1 MKEQNGKP
9 KVRDF
14 SLRMP
19 KELVREAAVS
29 AKEKSRQASH
39 TAENEQDTSRESP
52 AAYAGRKVASAEK
65 TAAANAGAAITAGRK
80 KLEKELGRNIQKNI
94 QKEEAK
100 RADNKA
106 GKKADKIPEFTKES
120 RPQDKIKTRPERGTK
135 IKEGDM
141 ETERK
146 GRLKKAHHA
155 KGSAFRGERI
165 KNRQIQKKQT
175 GWMEKAAKHRAAQSA
190 KNAKIAGKSA
200 GTVEAARKTMIGI
213 LKDGVASVKTFLA
226 SLWAGGTMV
235 ILIFILCMGI
245 IGGALLSESSS
256 AEPLSVEVLAYTAT
270 IRRYA
275 DQYGIGEYVSLIQAV
290 MMQESGGKGLDPMQS
305 SESGYN
311 TRYPR
316 IPGGIT
322 EPEYSIECGVQAVK
336 ASLAAAGVK
345 SPMDMEHIRLALQNY
360 NFGNGYAEWAKDR
373 YGGYSAENAAEFS
386 NMMAARL
393 GWSSYGDK
401 DYVAHV
407 LRYYPTLSFAGI
419 FGTYPA
425 GGMPIPHY
433 LQTDYKDVLYG
444 DGSIASAGCGPTSFA
459 MVASYLTGRT
469 ITPVDAA
476 AWCGNAYYVAG
487 AGTSWAYFQAAASH
501 FGCGAVTQTTD
512 ADTVLQAL
520 ADGHPVIS
528 SQKRGLFTSR
538 GHFIVLRGLSPGGNV
553 LVNDPND
560 NDRKNYI
567 NREFDMMSEIHAT
580 SSAYWIFEAK

>member
-1 MKEQNGKP
+1 
-9 KVRDF
+9 
-14 SLRMP
+14 MP

-29 AKEKSRQASH
+29 AKEKSREASH
-39 TAENEQDTSRESP
+39 MAENEQDTSRESP
-52 AAYAGRKVASAEK
+52 AAYASRKVASAEK

-80 KLEKELGRNIQKNI
+80 KVEKELGRNIRKNI
-94 QKEEAK
+94 QKEETK
-100 RADNKA
+100 WADNEAGQKA
-106 GKKADKIPEFTKES
+106 EETLELTKEN
-120 RPQDKIKTRPERGTK
+120 RPQDKIKTRPERGAK
-135 IKEGDM
+135 IKETGM

-146 GRLKKAHHA
+146 GRLKKAHYA
-155 KGSAFRGERI
+155 DGSAFKGERM
-165 KNRQIQKKQT
+165 KNRQIQKKQA

-200 GTVEAARKTMIGI
+200 GTAEAAGKTALGI
-213 LKDGVASVKTFLA
+213 LKNGVASVKTFLA
-226 SLWAGGTMV
+226 SLWAGGIV
-235 ILIFILCMGI
+235 AILIFIICMGI

-256 AEPLSVEVLAYTAT
+256 AEPLSAEVLAYTAT

-322 EPEYSIECGVQAVK
+322 DPEYSIECGVQAVK

-373 YGGYSAENAAEFS
+373 YGGYSAANAAEFS
-386 NMMAARL
+386 NLMAVRL

-407 LRYYPTLSFAGI
+407 LRYYPTLSFAGL

-433 LQTDYKDVLYG
+433 LQTDYKDVRYG
-444 DGSIASAGCGPTSFA
+444 DGSISSSGCGPTSFA

-469 ITPVDAA
+469 ITPVDAV
-476 AWCGNAYYVAG
+476 AWCGNTYYVAG

-501 FGCGAVTQTTD
+501 FRCGTVTQTAD
-512 ADTVLQAL
+512 ANTVLQAL
-520 ADGHPVIS
+520 AEGHPVIS

-538 GHFIVLRGLSPGGNV
+538 GHFIVLRGLSPSGKV

-567 NREFDMMSEIHAT
+567 NREFDMMSEIHVT
-580 SSAYWIFEAK
+580 SNAYWIFEAK

>member
-1 MKEQNGKP
+1 M
-9 KVRDF
+9 
-14 SLRMP
+14 
-19 KELVREAAVS
+19 S
-29 AKEKSRQASH
+29 AKEKSREASH

-52 AAYAGRKVASAEK
+52 AAYAGRKVVSVEK

-80 KLEKELGRNIQKNI
+80 KLEKELGRNIQK
-94 QKEEAK
+94 EEVK

-106 GKKADKIPEFTKES
+106 GQKADKIPEFTE
-120 RPQDKIKTRPERGTK
+120 RNRQQDKIKTRPECGTK
-135 IKEGDM
+135 IKEAGM

-155 KGSAFRGERI
+155 KGSAFKGERI
-165 KNRQIQKKQT
+165 KNRQIQRKQT
-175 GWMEKAAKHRAAQSA
+175 GWMEKAAKHRAAQP
-190 KNAKIAGKSA
+190 AKIAGKSA
-200 GTVEAARKTMIGI
+200 GTAEAAGKTVLGI
-213 LKDGVASVKTFLA
+213 LKDSVVSAKTFLA
-226 SLWAGGTMV
+226 SLWAGGSV
-235 ILIFILCMGI
+235 VIFIFIICMGI

-256 AEPLSVEVLAYTAT
+256 AEPLSAEVLAYTAT

-316 IPGGIT
+316 IPGGIAD
-322 EPEYSIECGVQAVK
+322 PEYSIECGVQAVK
-336 ASLAAAGVK
+336 ASLVAAGVK
-345 SPMDMEHIRLALQNY
+345 NPMDMEHIKLALQNY

-373 YGGYSAENAAEFS
+373 YGGYSAANAAEFS

-407 LRYYPTLSFAGI
+407 LRYYPVLSFAGL

-444 DGSIASAGCGPTSFA
+444 DGSIASSGCGPSSFA

>member
-1 MKEQNGKP
+1 MG
-9 KVRDF
+9 
-14 SLRMP
+14 
-19 KELVREAAVS
+19 
-29 AKEKSRQASH
+29 
-39 TAENEQDTSRESP
+39 
-52 AAYAGRKVASAEK
+52 YAGRKVASAEK

-80 KLEKELGRNIQKNI
+80 KLEKEFGKNIQKNR

-100 RADNKA
+100 WEDDKA
-106 GKKADKIPEFTKES
+106 GQKADKIPELTKEN
-120 RPQDKIKTRPERGTK
+120 RPQDKIKTRPERGAK
-135 IKEGDM
+135 IKEAGM

-146 GRLKKAHHA
+146 GRLKKTHHA
-155 KGSAFRGERI
+155 EGSAFKGERM
-165 KNRQIQKKQT
+165 KNRQIQRKQA
-175 GWMEKAAKHRAAQSA
+175 GWMEKTAKHRAAQPA
-190 KNAKIAGKSA
+190 KNAKIVRKPAGTAEAAGKTA
-200 GTVEAARKTMIGI
+200 LGI
-213 LKDGVASVKTFLA
+213 LKDSVVSIKTFLA
-226 SLWAGGTMV
+226 SLWAGGAV
-235 ILIFILCMGI
+235 VVLIFIICMGI

-256 AEPLSVEVLAYTAT
+256 AEPLSAEVLAYTAT

-316 IPGGIT
+316 IPGGIAD
-322 EPEYSIECGVQAVK
+322 PEYSIECGVQAVK

-345 SPMDMEHIRLALQNY
+345 NPMDMEHIKLALQNY

-373 YGGYSAENAAEFS
+373 YGGYTAANAAEFS

-407 LRYYPTLSFAGI
+407 LRYYPTLSFAGL

-444 DGSIASAGCGPTSFA
+444 DGSIASAGCGPSSFA

-476 AWCGNAYYVAG
+476 AWCGNAYYVTG

-501 FGCGAVTQTTD
+501 FGCGAVTQTMD

-538 GHFIVLRGLSPGGNV
+538 GHFIVLRGLSPGGRV

-567 NREFDMMSEIHAT
+567 NREFDMMSEIHVT
-580 SSAYWIFEAK
+580 SNAYWIFEAK

>member
-1 MKEQNGKP
+1 
-9 KVRDF
+9 
-14 SLRMP
+14 MP

-29 AKEKSRQASH
+29 AKEKSREASH

-52 AAYAGRKVASAEK
+52 VGYAGRKVASAEK
-65 TAAANAGAAITAGRK
+65 TAAASAGVAITAGRK
-80 KLEKELGRNIQKNI
+80 KLEKELGKNRQKNR

-100 RADNKA
+100 WADNKA
-106 GKKADKIPEFTKES
+106 GQKADKIPELTKEN

-135 IKEGDM
+135 IKEAGM
-141 ETERK
+141 ETEKK

-155 KGSAFRGERI
+155 EGSAFKGERI

-175 GWMEKAAKHRAAQSA
+175 GWVEKTAKYRAAQPA
-190 KNAKIAGKSA
+190 KNAKIVRKSA
-200 GTVEAARKTMIGI
+200 GTAEAAGKTVLAI
-213 LKDGVASVKTFLA
+213 LKDSVVSVKTFLA
-226 SLWAGGTMV
+226 SLWAGGAV
-235 ILIFILCMGI
+235 VLLVFIICMGI

-256 AEPLSVEVLAYTAT
+256 AEPLSAEVLAYTAT

-316 IPGGIT
+316 IPGGIAD
-322 EPEYSIECGVQAVK
+322 PEYSIECGVQAVK

-345 SPMDMEHIRLALQNY
+345 NLMDMEHIKLALQNY

-373 YGGYSAENAAEFS
+373 YGGYSAANAAEFS

-407 LRYYPTLSFAGI
+407 LRYYPALSFAGL

-433 LQTDYKDVLYG
+433 LQTDYKDVRYG
-444 DGSIASAGCGPTSFA
+444 DGSISSSGCGPTSFA
-459 MVASYLTGRT
+459 MVASYLAGRT

-512 ADTVLQAL
+512 ANTVLQAL

-538 GHFIVLRGLSPGGNV
+538 GHFIVLRGLSASGKV

-567 NREFDMMSEIHAT
+567 NREFDMMSEIHVT
-580 SSAYWIFEAK
+580 SNVYWIFEAK